1 LNPQQVDV
9 PSIETSSHIPDE
21 ILAIPS
27 YVSELNGLL
36 SSVPVDLKRVAEII
50 RSQPNLSAS
59 ITHLSRLIMP
69 GFSDRMASL
78 EHGIVFLGTDQIR
91 TLILSCCMAM
101 DIGSCYSSE
110 QLRSFWQHSVLT
122 ACLSERIA
130 RYVDYTGVEN
140 AYRAGLFHDAG
151 ALALVRWAVR
161 TRGIKTVDNT
171 LCGETIDAERE
182 RLGIDHGFVGKL
194 LGHAWKLP
202 GEIIDVL
209 ECHHHPQASKCDP
222 VLVGIVAAA
231 DSFCVERGIR
241 FQLVKEPAHLLPE
254 SSSYQA
260 LCRWL
265 PGMGDDLG
273 RKLKDLL
280 EIAFLQKAIDFDHGY
295 RSVFSD
301 R

>member
-1 LNPQQVDV
+1 MGCSAVC
-9 PSIETSSHIPDE
+9 PST
-21 ILAIPS
+21 
-27 YVSELNGLL
+27 L
-36 SSVPVDLKRVAEII
+36 SG
-50 RSQPNLSAS
+50 SQKLSAHS
-59 ITHLSRLIMP
+59 PTFPPPLPTYPDSLCP
-69 GFSDRMASL
+69 VFSDRMASL

-202 GEIIDVL
+202 GEISR
-209 ECHHHPQASKCDP
+209 CAGMPSP
-222 VLVGIVAAA
+222 
-231 DSFCVERGIR
+231 S
-241 FQLVKEPAHLLPE
+241 
-254 SSSYQA
+254 
-260 LCRWL
+260 
-265 PGMGDDLG
+265 PG
-273 RKLKDLL
+273 
-280 EIAFLQKAIDFDHGY
+280 
-295 RSVFSD
+295 V
-301 R
+301 